1 MGLGYY
7 GVNCD
12 IHIHTCAPYMLSTY
26 NMCLYA
32 EFPKRGHT
40 ILCRCVY

>member
-26 NMCLYA
+26 MCLYA